1 MKNDDNAEDVKPL
14 LQIKLA
20 FVVPILH
27 GYRMNL
33 KSFLVRNIFH
43 AKLDVIIHL
52 IHSIIIMFKKK

>member
-33 KSFLVRNIFH
+33 KSFLVRNIFD
-43 AKLDVIIHL
+43 AKLDVVIHL
-52 IHSIIIMFKKK
+52 AYIVS